1 MKRVLISVY
10 DKTGIVD
17 FASQLVKLSW
27 DIISTGGTAKV
38 LKKAGISIIPI
49 EKITGNHEVF
59 DGRIKTISFQI
70 EGAILFDRDD
80 KKHLKEAKKLRI
92 SPIDMVVC
100 NFYPFKKAV
109 SRKNCTIMKAIDNI
123 DIGGPTMIRTA
134 AKNYKHVI
142 PVTDPEDYKAVL
154 KYLREKSGFPEGMRL
169 QYAQKAFKI
178 TAEYDKEINQYLK
191 NVSRKPAQ
199 NRAQKTL

>member
-92 SPIDMVVC
+92 LPIDMVVC
-100 NFYPFKKAV
+100 NFYPFKKV
-109 SRKNCTIMKAIDNI
+109 ISRKKCTIMEAIENI
-123 DIGGPTMIRTA
+123 DIGGPTMIRAA

-142 PVTDPEDYKAVL
+142 PVIDPKDYKTVL
-154 KYLREKSGFPEGMRL
+154 EYLRGKSGFPEGMRL
-169 QYAQKAFKI
+169 QYAQKAFGI
-178 TAEYDKEINQYLK
+178 TAEYDKEISRYLK
-191 NVSRKPAQ
+191 NVSQKTIQ